1 MNKIIISSIILI
13 LLDSIYLKL
22 TSSFFNKQIF
32 MIQKSNIKLDMLSA
46 VICYLFLI
54 LGLNY
59 FILSENKS
67 LFDAFILGLVI
78 YMVFDTTNK
87 AIFKKWKWE
96 TVIMDGIWGGLLF
109 LMTTLFTYK
118 LT

>member
-22 TSSFFNKQIF
+22 SSNFFNKQIY
-32 MIQKSNIKLDMLSA
+32 MIQKSNIKLDILS
-46 VICYLFLI
+46 VVFCYLFLI

-59 FILSENKS
+59 FILNENKS
-67 LFDAFILGLVI
+67 PFDAFILGLVI

-87 AIFKKWKWE
+87 AIFKKWKWI

-109 LMTTLFTYK
+109 LITTLITYK
-118 LT
+118 LV